1 MYEWCSCTKR
11 FLTARFNTSQ
21 RSGEVRFG
29 KHSFTE
35 LISFNLQLHYNKI
48 IWNWWYAK
56 QYFCNYCCILLLY
69 STHIQHI
76 ILQNHVQYISKFI
89 SARDLNTSLNINI
102 INEYVEFDILISPY
116 LKGICQWPALGML
129 QNKNGF
135 WHRERTT
142 NNIRRK
148 KNR

>member
-1 MYEWCSCTKR
+1 M
-11 FLTARFNTSQ
+11 F
-21 RSGEVRFG
+21 
-29 KHSFTE
+29 
-35 LISFNLQLHYNKI
+35 LQLKGFWQHDSIEAKDQVKLDLANI
-48 IWNWWYAK
+48 HLQNWYRSILK
-56 QYFCNYCCILLLY
+56 YITIQLLELVIRNSYDYCCILLLY

>member
-1 MYEWCSCTKR
+1 MNSLLALKGFWQHDSIEAKDQVKLDLANIHLQNWYRSI
-11 FLTARFNTSQ
+11 FNYITI
-21 RSGEVRFG
+21 RLFEIGD
-29 KHSFTE
+29 T
-35 LISFNLQLHYNKI
+35 
-48 IWNWWYAK
+48 
-56 QYFCNYCCILLLY
+56 QYSCNYCCILLLY

-89 SARDLNTSLNINI
+89 SARDLNTSLNIKI